1 MENKI
6 DELNELRMAEMKQA
20 ADLKSQYQKNNARLK
35 DITEEITVKEQDY
48 VKQMAELRYT
58 YLNER
63 HQRIELEKELKEIE
77 SQF

>member
-35 DITEEITVKEQDY
+35 DITEEITVKEQEY